1 MGFYN
6 FTFVRRSIIVEEI
19 QNGIRE
25 ICESVPYKIVCSQS
39 SGGEY
44 IYKRV
49 EITKKVLKA
58 RHMYQIERFTDKQA
72 FHENIEV
79 ENLES
84 SLIELMEHF
93 RQLNS
98 FGLSLEYEVKISK
111 KGKLLINKRNVTG
124 KEITLEKNNKTKKYI
139 LEEGMIVPP
148 LIELGVFTT
157 EGKVV
162 NSMYDKFKQINR
174 FVEMVEDVLK
184 NYSGDTL
191 NIIDFGC
198 GKSYLTFIL
207 YYYIVEIRKMK
218 TNIIGLD
225 LKSDVINKCN
235 NIAEK
240 FGYEDLHFELGD
252 INGYETTMPVD
263 MVITLHACDTAT
275 DYALYNAIKW
285 DAKIILSVP
294 CCQHE
299 TNQQIHTDNLGLL
312 TKYGIVKERVA
323 ALMTDAI
330 RANALESMGYKT
342 NLLEFIDISHSP
354 KNILIRGVKGNVSQA
369 KRQQAREEIVQIT
382 LEFGLEP
389 TLVKLLGL

>member
-1 MGFYN
+1 M
-6 FTFVRRSIIVEEI
+6 EEI

-139 LEEGMIVPP
+139 L
-148 LIELGVFTT
+148 
-157 EGKVV
+157 
-162 NSMYDKFKQINR
+162 
-174 FVEMVEDVLK
+174 
-184 NYSGDTL
+184 
-191 NIIDFGC
+191 
-198 GKSYLTFIL
+198 
-207 YYYIVEIRKMK
+207 
-218 TNIIGLD
+218 
-225 LKSDVINKCN
+225 
-235 NIAEK
+235 
-240 FGYEDLHFELGD
+240 
-252 INGYETTMPVD
+252 
-263 MVITLHACDTAT
+263 
-275 DYALYNAIKW
+275 
-285 DAKIILSVP
+285 
-294 CCQHE
+294 
-299 TNQQIHTDNLGLL
+299 
-312 TKYGIVKERVA
+312 
-323 ALMTDAI
+323 
-330 RANALESMGYKT
+330 
-342 NLLEFIDISHSP
+342 
-354 KNILIRGVKGNVSQA
+354 
-369 KRQQAREEIVQIT
+369 
-382 LEFGLEP
+382 
-389 TLVKLLGL
+389 